1 MHDEVDAR
9 TRRDIYFEKSD
20 WKKFCLSEI
29 YGAEKNTWNVS
40 SRLDLAQDSACKSLE
55 NTAKCNKDAGGVTN
69 CVPEF
74 YCYRIKALKRI
85 PADKKIIWQYWAD
98 GFDSPNIPELV
109 KVCLRSVEKHTP
121 QYLLFRLSDEN
132 LNEWIEM
139 PCWLYKKKTIM
150 SKAHFADLLRCML
163 LSLYGGLWL
172 DASVFLTGEI
182 PEYIF
187 KENFFMYRRD
197 DSEKDRIYWESTF
210 ANYFCWSPQFAVRS
224 LIGVMYA
231 KDKCKVVSDFASI
244 LLAFWEHNDRASDYF
259 FFQILIEEYFRKHPE
274 SEPKIFNDTVPHLLR
289 QYINENPAPGYSFS
303 DILRK
308 TTVHS
313 LNYKSDVAC
322 RNLLDLFPEYRKY
335 LN

>member
-1 MHDEVDAR
+1 MGLKKILGTLAPGWIL
-9 TRRDIYFEKSD
+9 RRIRRVRALK
-20 WKKFCLSEI
+20 I
-29 YGAEKNTWNVS
+29 QRNVI
-40 SRLDLAQDSACKSLE
+40 RMQ
-55 NTAKCNKDAGGVTN
+55 GVTN

-132 LNEWIEM
+132 LNGWIEM